1 MVNLSQEYW
10 QRLPFDRRGK
20 SPWVG
25 FELRRTLL
33 GANAGSVRID
43 SDPFVVTVGQEVFM
57 ALRLEDK
64 KALVAEVSAVA
75 GDSVTAVAA
84 EYRGLS
90 VAEMTALRK
99 EARNAGVYM
108 RVVKNTL
115 ARRAVEGTDFECM
128 QDTLK
133 GPLLLAFAK
142 DDPGAAARV
151 IKNFAKE
158 HDALK
163 AVSLA
168 AGGQLMP
175 GSDLAKLADLP
186 TLDQA
191 RAMLLGVMV
200 APMSQLVRTLAEPP
214 AMLARTL
221 SARGEQEA
229 A

>member
-1 MVNLSQEYW
+1 
-10 QRLPFDRRGK
+10 
-20 SPWVG
+20 
-25 FELRRTLL
+25 
-33 GANAGSVRID
+33 
-43 SDPFVVTVGQEVFM
+43 M

-64 KALVAEVSAVA
+64 KALVKEVNAVA

-90 VAEMTALRK
+90 VAEMTELRK
-99 EARNAGVYM
+99 EARDAGVYL

-133 GPLLLAFAK
+133 GPILLAFANE
-142 DDPGAAARV
+142 DPGAAARV
-151 IKNFAKE
+151 IKNFAKG
-158 HDALK
+158 HDALQ
-163 AVSLA
+163 AVSLS
-168 AGGQLMP
+168 AGGQLLP
-175 GSDLAKLADLP
+175 GSDLGKLADLP

-191 RAMLLGVMV
+191 RAMLLGVFI
-200 APMSQLVRTLAEPP
+200 APMSQLVRTIAEPS

>member
-1 MVNLSQEYW
+1 
-10 QRLPFDRRGK
+10 
-20 SPWVG
+20 
-25 FELRRTLL
+25 
-33 GANAGSVRID
+33 
-43 SDPFVVTVGQEVFM
+43 M

-64 KALVAEVSAVA
+64 KRLVKEVNAVA

-90 VAEMTALRK
+90 VAEMTELRK

-128 QDTLK
+128 QETLK
-133 GPLLLAFAK
+133 GPILLAFAK

-151 IKNFAKE
+151 IKDFAKG
-158 HDALK
+158 HDALQ
-163 AVSLA
+163 AVSLS
-168 AGGQLMP
+168 AGGQLLP
-175 GSDLAKLADLP
+175 ATDLNKLAALP

-191 RAMLLGVMV
+191 RAMLLGVMI
-200 APMSQLVRTLAEPP
+200 APMSKLVRTLAEPSG
-214 AMLARTL
+214 MLARTL
-221 SARGEQEA
+221 NARGSQEA